1 MSQRIIS
8 RLFQGL
14 ITMWA
19 VMTVV
24 FFLMRISGDPIDL
37 IFAGDPRPEAI
48 EEAEAMRTELG
59 LDRHVAVQYVDYL
72 TDVLLLDFGNSITQS
87 RPVTTMMREKMPE
100 TLRLTLT
107 AFILSY
113 AIAIPLGVFI
123 ALRKNTLVDYG
134 IQVLT
139 MIGVSLPSFWLGI
152 LIILLF
158 AVRLDLFP
166 ALSNGGQG
174 LEYLILPAMTIAIP
188 RISFMARFVRG
199 AMLDVLNQDYL
210 RTAYSKGL
218 RDRQVIYRHGLRN
231 ALIPIITVAGIQ
243 LGYLVSGSVII
254 ERVFGIQGIGD
265 MLVDSISGRDFP
277 VTQATVLVIALS
289 IVVMNLLVDI
299 MYVYI
304 DPRLR
309 TE

>member
-1 MSQRIIS
+1 
-8 RLFQGL
+8 
-14 ITMWA
+14 MWA

-37 IFAGDPRPEAI
+37 IFAGDPRPERI
-48 EEAEAMRTELG
+48 EEAEALRRDLG
-59 LDRHVAVQYVDYL
+59 LDRPVHIQYVDYL
-72 TDVLLLDFGNSITQS
+72 TDVLILDFGESIVQNRSVTQ
-87 RPVTTMMREKMPE
+87 MMREKLPA
-100 TLRLTLT
+100 TLELTIT

-113 AIAIPLGVFI
+113 VIAIPVGVFI
-123 ALRKNTLVDYG
+123 ALRKNSGIDYG
-134 IQVLT
+134 IQIIA
-139 MIGVSLPSFWLGI
+139 MIGVSIPSFWLGI
-152 LIILLF
+152 LLILFF
-158 AVRLDLFP
+158 AVRLEWLP
-166 ALSNGGQG
+166 ALAVGGDG
-174 LEYLILPAMTIAIP
+174 IEYLILPALTIAIP

-199 AMLDVLNQDYL
+199 TMLDVLNQDYL

-218 RDRQVIYRHGLRN
+218 RNRQVIYRHGLRN
-231 ALIPIITVAGIQ
+231 ALIPIITVAGVQ

-277 VTQATVLVIALS
+277 VTQATVLVVALS
-289 IVVMNLLVDI
+289 IVLMNLLVDI
-299 MYVYI
+299 LYVYI